1 MVKIGGMARTNEEWL
16 TDLTGANRDQAIQD
30 LHQLLVRGL
39 RFTLSSQTRDNVEQ
53 LAEDFAQEAVL
64 KILDKLDSFR
74 GESQFTTW
82 AQKIAA
88 RVAFTELRRKRW
100 QDSSLEEL
108 TQSRDGL
115 TLFDSKILA
124 DSGPGPEELTTQQGM
139 VNLVRR
145 ILQEELTERQRE
157 AMVAVMIN
165 GVPLEIAAEQLNTN
179 RNALYKL
186 LHDARLKMKQ
196 GLERENLTAQDVL
209 SVFEK

>member
-1 MVKIGGMARTNEEWL
+1 MAKIGGMARTNEEWL

-30 LHQLLVRGL
+30 LHHLLVRGL

-124 DSGPGPEELTTQQGM
+124 DSEPGPEELITQEGM
-139 VNLVRR
+139 INLVRR

-157 AMVAVMIN
+157 AMVMVMIN

-196 GLERENLTAQDVL
+196 GLEREKLTAQDVL

>member
-1 MVKIGGMARTNEEWL
+1 MVKIGDMVRTNEEWL

-108 TQSRDGL
+108 SQSRDGL
-115 TLFDSKILA
+115 TLFDPKILA
-124 DSGPGPEELTTQQGM
+124 DSEPGPEELTTQQGM
-139 VNLVRR
+139 ISLVRR

-186 LHDARLKMKQ
+186 LHDARLKVKQ
-196 GLERENLTAQDVL
+196 GLEREKLTAQDVL
-209 SVFEK
+209 SVFER

>member
-1 MVKIGGMARTNEEWL
+1 MARTNEEWL
-16 TDLTGANRDQAIQD
+16 TNLTGANRDQAIQD
-30 LHQLLVRGL
+30 LYQLLVRGL

-108 TQSRDGL
+108 SQSPDGL
-115 TLFDSKILA
+115 TLFEPKILA
-124 DSGPGPEELTTQQGM
+124 DDEPGPEDLTTQKGM
-139 VNLVRR
+139 IGLVRR
-145 ILQEELTERQRE
+145 ILEEELTERQRQ
-157 AMVAVMIN
+157 AMVMVMIN
-165 GVPLEIAAEQLNTN
+165 GVPLELAAEQLGTN

-186 LHDARLKMKQ
+186 LHDARLKVKQ
-196 GLERENLTAQDVL
+196 GLEREKLTPQEVL